1 MKEIAQFRYYNSAG
15 NKNYPADIKASTW
28 YQGNIF
34 QGCGVISHLG
44 IQGYPGV
51 RFYLNGSKSAIM
63 IGETGIYEINLENL
77 GRIYSIQFIKE
88 DLEKF
93 YDTVNQEEDINKN
106 RILIVDIIYEKAG
119 INI

>member
-1 MKEIAQFRYYNSAG
+1 
-15 NKNYPADIKASTW
+15 
-28 YQGNIF
+28 
-34 QGCGVISHLG
+34 
-44 IQGYPGV
+44 
-51 RFYLNGSKSAIM
+51 M

-93 YDTVNQEEDINKN
+93 YDTVNQEEEINKN